1 MNEQIMTALDKLS
14 EISGIPLQI
23 KDKTF
28 ANSQEINQEEVDQLV
43 ERLNQM
49 AKVCQ
54 EISSEEHF
62 FRSLLLGTQTSDYY
76 IIGKKFL
83 PAIEKGGYVFIIKT
97 KTNTQEMVIQTLK
110 GLYPDKRQHVVIPLS
125 EEQTVVISFQNKV
138 ESDLLHQQAMII
150 ATILNTEAMC
160 MAQVAVGSHFKKR
173 DDCHQ
178 SFEHALLAYTIGK
191 QFSEATQIH
200 VFSTLGISRLI
211 YELPQQACDDYLRE
225 VFQDKPIPII
235 TEETIVIAEAFFQQ
249 NLNVSETS
257 RQLFMHRNT
266 LLHKLDR
273 IQEVTGL
280 DIRNFQDAISMK
292 LIILMK
298 KKIVH
303 ETDNH

>member
-1 MNEQIMTALDKLS
+1 MDKQIITALDKLS

-23 KDKTF
+23 KDRTF

-62 FRSLLLGTQTSDYY
+62 FRCLLLGTNTSDYY
-76 IIGKKFL
+76 VIGKKFL
-83 PAIEKGGYVFIIKT
+83 PSMDKGGYVFVIKT
-97 KTNTQEMVIQTLK
+97 KATTQDMVIETLK
-110 GLYPDKRQHVVIPLS
+110 GLYPDKRQHMIIPLS
-125 EEQTVVISFQNKV
+125 EEQTVLICFQAEVDSNI
-138 ESDLLHQQAMII
+138 LQQRAMVI
-150 ATILNTEAMC
+150 ATTLNTEAMC
-160 MAQVAVGSHFKKR
+160 MAQVAVGSYFKKR
-173 DDCHQ
+173 NECHQ
-178 SFEHALLAYTIGK
+178 SFEHALLAYAVGK
-191 QFSEATQIH
+191 QFSEYTQIH

-211 YELPQQACDDYLRE
+211 YELPKQACNDYLKE
-225 VFQDKPIPII
+225 IFKDKAFP
-235 TEETIVIAEAFFQQ
+235 TFNEETLLIAESFFQQ

-280 DIRNFQDAISMK
+280 DIRNFQDAITMK
-292 LIILMK
+292 LLLLIRK
-298 KKIVH
+298 K
-303 ETDNH
+303 